1 MQHGEGPDPC
11 EIFLGGLP
19 HEVELLA
26 DLELS
31 LRTSLEALAAADLGE
46 RAAPVR
52 LRLHTSRGEG
62 RGLGYGFAWL
72 PCGAEGV
79 AQGLAAAGRLSYE
92 LRGETQVALVRP
104 ARGHQRGRAAP
115 NSQPVFTCLEVTALT
130 DVPQEL
136 VCAAAMRWQSFLEP
150 WGVGLAFRHHP
161 LEQMVIKPGEGIVV
175 LGFSNGLSL
184 LPSLLSRA
192 KESGAP
198 VLVLVEEGAPVSAVV
213 SGVDVLCW
221 KDVGEDRGAGLVFS
235 AVRRCVHWQLS
246 RRLKVFVCD
255 CDQTLWGG
263 VVAEDGVE
271 ELDLEGPFRVLQ
283 EKVVRLQELGRL
295 ICLASRN
302 QEDGGAISRGRP
314 RGLSTRSALSEL
326 PPGGRAVRWRAASDV
341 LKVFEQREMPLKRE
355 HLAAWQ
361 VHWGSKV
368 LSLRRLAS
376 ELRLGLEAFV
386 FLDDNPA
393 EVEAVR
399 RALPQ
404 VICVSIPADA
414 DAFHRLLQ
422 THWAL
427 DLWTNTG
434 TAEDAQRTQMYRE
447 QALRKQARQAAPSF
461 EAFLQ
466 SLQVRIDLR
475 RPNHAELARVVQLS
489 QRTNQMN
496 STQLRFAHEG
506 VLKEW
511 MTDGRFVL
519 AGWVSDRFGD
529 YGLVACAFC
538 AQAPQQNALVIEC
551 LCMSCRVL
559 HRGVEEAL
567 LCRVA
572 TEAVA
577 SGQAGKAKAKARQ
590 RTKAQR
596 PVAPVAGGRD
606 TVWVLIPFLPSPR
619 NDLMRNF
626 LGRVAAYAKVPPP
639 HEGPG
644 HVPLGRHGGR
654 RGQLAPAMAL
664 SAEMLQGLK
673 GGHTAEASDDLTEVR
688 GRGRVGARGSIRCG
702 QDVVQKTFPS
712 GKGQEEESCIKLFF
726 KFYVGLRG

>member
-1 MQHGEGPDPC
+1 MLWNRRAVETA
-11 EIFLGGLP
+11 
-19 HEVELLA
+19 ELL
-26 DLELS
+26 LS
-31 LRTSLEALAAADLGE
+31 PAIAPMSCP
-46 RAAPVR
+46 RAAQNR
-52 LRLHTSRGEG
+52 SCELTTARAAQYQSLASDREGEG

-198 VLVLVEEGAPVSAVV
+198 VLVLVEEGEAPVSAVV

-302 QEDGGAISRGRP
+302 QE
-314 RGLSTRSALSEL
+314 E
-326 PPGGRAVRWRAASDV
+326 DV

-434 TAEDAQRTQMYRE
+434 TAEDAQRTQMPRDPPTGPWSVTVLGG
-447 QALRKQARQAAPSF
+447 ADSF
-461 EAFLQ
+461 WFGGMQ
-466 SLQVRIDLR
+466 SL
-475 RPNHAELARVVQLS
+475 AEAGLKKQQENVEMKLLKSCLS
-489 QRTNQMN
+489 DI
-496 STQLRFAHEG
+496 SILGKG
-506 VLKEW
+506 VLQ
-511 MTDGRFVL
+511 G
-519 AGWVSDRFGD
+519 AGTLERAISQFS
-529 YGLVACAFC
+529 Y
-538 AQAPQQNALVIEC
+538 QP
-551 LCMSCRVL
+551 
-559 HRGVEEAL
+559 
-567 LCRVA
+567 
-572 TEAVA
+572 
-577 SGQAGKAKAKARQ
+577 
-590 RTKAQR
+590 
-596 PVAPVAGGRD
+596 
-606 TVWVLIPFLPSPR
+606 
-619 NDLMRNF
+619 
-626 LGRVAAYAKVPPP
+626 
-639 HEGPG
+639 
-644 HVPLGRHGGR
+644 
-654 RGQLAPAMAL
+654 
-664 SAEMLQGLK
+664 
-673 GGHTAEASDDLTEVR
+673 
-688 GRGRVGARGSIRCG
+688 
-702 QDVVQKTFPS
+702 
-712 GKGQEEESCIKLFF
+712 
-726 KFYVGLRG
+726 

>member
-198 VLVLVEEGAPVSAVV
+198 VLVLVEEGEAPVSAVV

-302 QEDGGAISRGRP
+302 QE
-314 RGLSTRSALSEL
+314 E
-326 PPGGRAVRWRAASDV
+326 DV

-519 AGWVSDRFGD
+519 AGWVS
-529 YGLVACAFC
+529 
-538 AQAPQQNALVIEC
+538 
-551 LCMSCRVL
+551 
-559 HRGVEEAL
+559 
-567 LCRVA
+567 
-572 TEAVA
+572 
-577 SGQAGKAKAKARQ
+577 
-590 RTKAQR
+590 
-596 PVAPVAGGRD
+596 
-606 TVWVLIPFLPSPR
+606 
-619 NDLMRNF
+619 
-626 LGRVAAYAKVPPP
+626 
-639 HEGPG
+639 
-644 HVPLGRHGGR
+644 
-654 RGQLAPAMAL
+654 
-664 SAEMLQGLK
+664 
-673 GGHTAEASDDLTEVR
+673 
-688 GRGRVGARGSIRCG
+688 
-702 QDVVQKTFPS
+702 
-712 GKGQEEESCIKLFF
+712 
-726 KFYVGLRG
+726 